1 LSAWIVLAASFAV
14 SVVLVGA
21 IRRAALRAGMLDVP
35 NQRSSHTNP
44 TPRGGGLA
52 IVIVTLLAIAAPMAF
67 GRLDIRSSLAWLAGG
82 TLVAVTGFLDD
93 LRGMSARS
101 RLACHFLA
109 ALVLLAAAGGVPPL
123 PWPGG
128 SVTLGLLGWLVGALA
143 IVWSINL
150 FNFMD
155 GIDGLAA
162 AQAVFVAGSAAALQ
176 ASTGSTPLQLI
187 ALAGAAAGF
196 LAWNFPPARIFMGDA
211 GSGFIGFALAAAAL
225 LPLQHGAV
233 TVWTWLILNA
243 LFISDATVTLI
254 TRLLRGQRVYEA
266 HRSHLYQRLARRWQS
281 HRNVTM
287 AAITVNLLWCLPWA
301 VASVRW
307 PTAGALL
314 AAAALVPLAI
324 VAVSGG
330 AGRHED

>member
-1 LSAWIVLAASFAV
+1 
-14 SVVLVGA
+14 
-21 IRRAALRAGMLDVP
+21 
-35 NQRSSHTNP
+35 
-44 TPRGGGLA
+44 
-52 IVIVTLLAIAAPMAF
+52 MAF

-82 TLVAVTGFLDD
+82 TVVAATGFLDD

-101 RLACHFLA
+101 RLAFHLLA
-109 ALVLLAAAGGVPPL
+109 ALVLLEGAGGLPPL

-128 SVTLGLLGWLVGALA
+128 PVNLGLLGWPVGALA

-176 ASTGSTPLQLI
+176 ASTGSAPLQLI

-196 LAWNFPPARIFMGDA
+196 LVWNFPPARIFMGDA

-225 LPLQHGAV
+225 LPPHHGAP
-233 TVWTWLILNA
+233 TLWTWVILNG
-243 LFISDATVTLI
+243 LFVADATVTLI
-254 TRLLRGQRVYEA
+254 TRLLHGQRVYEA
-266 HRSHLYQRLARRWQS
+266 HRSHLYQRLSRRWRS
-281 HRNVTM
+281 HRSVTV
-287 AAITVNLLWCLPWA
+287 AAIAVNLLWCLPWA

-307 PTAGALL
+307 PTAGPLL
-314 AAAALVPLAI
+314 TAATLAPLCLL
-324 VAVSGG
+324 AVSGG
-330 AGRHED
+330 AGGSTEAPIQRHRDSPRGQPSTTQSADITPYN

>member
-1 LSAWIVLAASFAV
+1 MSAWIVLAASFAI
-14 SVVLVGA
+14 SVVLVGV
-21 IRRAALRAGMLDVP
+21 IRRVALRAGILDVP
-35 NQRSSHTNP
+35 NQRSSHSNP

-52 IVIVTLLAIAAPMAF
+52 IVIITLLATAALLAF
-67 GRLDIRSSLAWLAGG
+67 GRLDIHSSLAWLVGG
-82 TLVAVTGFLDD
+82 TVVAVTGFLDD

-101 RLACHFLA
+101 RLAFQFLA
-109 ALVLLAAAGGVPPL
+109 ALVLLAAAGGVPSL

-128 SVTLGLLGWLVGALA
+128 PVNLGLFGWPVGALA

-162 AQAVFVAGSAAALQ
+162 AQAAFVAGSAAALQ
-176 ASTGSTPLQLI
+176 ASTGSAPLQLI

-196 LAWNFPPARIFMGDA
+196 LVWNFPPARIFMGDA
-211 GSGFIGFALAAAAL
+211 CSGFIGFALAAAAL
-225 LPLQHGAV
+225 LPTPHGAP
-233 TVWTWLILNA
+233 TVWTWLILNG
-243 LFISDATVTLI
+243 LFVSDATVTLV

-266 HRSHLYQRLARRWQS
+266 HRSHLYQRLSRRWQS

-307 PTAGALL
+307 PTAGPLF
-314 AAAALVPLAI
+314 AAAGLAPLVI

-330 AGRHED
+330 AGWPEN